1 MVDTLCGPDR
11 GQARAQGSGAVD
23 LRTGGGR
30 LRLFARPHDDRGDP
44 VARRCGEERCHPQ
57 RFQSAGCSVGGRREY
72 VGLRERRRLGG
83 ARPPRPISSVASLN
97 CETELPNFLPFRGN
111 TKAWLREIGKANNR
125 MASLVGA
132 VAFTGTLTRGS
143 IGIIPATAE
152 TENTRRYR
160 EDRWLG
166 NWIRTKIDGA
176 RVRDSNIASCRL
188 MLKTRSSR
196 QAHLV
201 VSRQL
206 FRKEFM
212 IR

>member
-1 MVDTLCGPDR
+1 MTQFPRPTPAALDYDS
-11 GQARAQGSGAVD
+11 AIIGALELSEKKWV
-23 LRTGGGR
+23 LAVQLPGVKRHT
-30 LRLFARPHDDRGDP
+30 
-44 VARRCGEERCHPQ
+44 
-57 RFQSAGCSVGGRREY
+57 
-72 VGLRERRRLGG
+72 
-83 ARPPRPISSVASLN
+83 RPPWPISSVASLN